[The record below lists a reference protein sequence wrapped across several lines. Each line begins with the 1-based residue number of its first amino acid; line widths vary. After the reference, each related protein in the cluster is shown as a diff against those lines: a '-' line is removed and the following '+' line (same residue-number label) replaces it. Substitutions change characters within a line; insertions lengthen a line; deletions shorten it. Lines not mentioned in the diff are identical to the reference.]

1 MKKLSKKY
9 LFFIIPNI
17 FFIIY
22 SVYVFLT
29 AHKINNSEQ
38 KIGFV
43 IGIIFSLLIV
53 NTVLTIFYL
62 IFNDIQDSKKK
73 KEKK

>member
-1 MKKLSKKY
+1 MKKLLKKY
-9 LFFIIPNI
+9 LFFIVLNI

-29 AHKINNSEQ
+29 ANKINNSEQ

-43 IGIIFSLLIV
+43 VGIIFSLLIA

-62 IFNDIQDSKKK
+62 MFKDIKDSKK

>member
-9 LFFIIPNI
+9 LFFIIPNT

-22 SVYVFLT
+22 SIYLFIIT
-29 AHKINNSEQ
+29 PKINNSEQ
-38 KIGFV
+38 KIGFI

-53 NTVLTIFYL
+53 NSVLALFYFML
-62 IFNDIQDSKKK
+62 KDLKLQK

>member
-9 LFFIIPNI
+9 LFFVLPNI

-43 IGIIFSLLIV
+43 VGIIFSLLIA

-62 IFNDIQDSKKK
+62 MFKDIKDSKK

>member
-9 LFFIIPNI
+9 LFFVLPNI

-43 IGIIFSLLIV
+43 IGIIFSLLIA

-62 IFNDIQDSKKK
+62 MFKDIKDSKK